1 MANHKS
7 AEKRNKQNLKANER
21 NKAYKSAMKTAIKK
35 FKTVLE
41 AQDKEAINSSF
52 TKVQQTI
59 AKTAQKG
66 LIHKK
71 TGSRYISRLNALKNK

>member
-7 AEKRNKQNLKANER
+7 AEKRHKQNLKANER
-21 NKAYKSAMKTAIKK
+21 NKAYKSSMKTAIKK

-41 AQDKEAINSSF
+41 AKDKEAIDDSF
-52 TKVQQTI
+52 KQVQKTI
-59 AKTAQKG
+59 AMSAQKG
-66 LIHKK
+66 VIHKK